1 MMRGFSFRILSVFVG
16 LSFCLALPAQAH
28 EAGDWL
34 FRVGVTSVDP
44 KSDNLDT
51 AVPSEGGTT
60 PVTLEVDSGT
70 TLTFNGTYFFSPN
83 WGLEVLAALPFN
95 HDIEI
100 SGIGK
105 IAETDHL
112 PPTVSFQYH
121 FAPNAAFQPY
131 VGLGLNMT
139 IFFSE
144 DVDQALIDTV
154 EALNPGLEV
163 TGADLDL
170 DTSFGLAA
178 QVGADYVLNENWTI
192 NFDVRWINIE
202 TDAELT
208 VDPVGTLDLGT
219 VEIDPWVYGINVGY
233 KF

>member
-1 MMRGFSFRILSVFVG
+1 MKGSSLRILAVCVG
-16 LSFCLALPAQAH
+16 TSLLIAGPAQAY

-51 AVPSEGGTT
+51 AVPAGEGTT
-60 PVTLEVDSGT
+60 PVTIEVDSGT
-70 TLTFNGTYFFSPN
+70 TLTFNGTYFFTPN
-83 WGLEVLAALPFN
+83 WGLEVLAAAPFN

-100 SGIGK
+100 KGIGK

-112 PPTVSFQYH
+112 PPTFSLQYH
-121 FAPNAAFQPY
+121 FLPDGAFQPY

-154 EALNPGLEV
+154 EALNPGLDV

-178 QVGADYVLNENWTI
+178 QVGADFILNENWTI

>member
-1 MMRGFSFRILSVFVG
+1 MRGLATRILAVFVG
-16 LSFCLALPAQAH
+16 LSFCFAVPAQAY
-28 EAGDWL
+28 EAGDWV
-34 FRVGVTSVDP
+34 FRVGVTTVDP

-51 AVPSEGGTT
+51 AVPGGEG
-60 PVTLEVDSGT
+60 PVPITIDVDSGT

-95 HDIEI
+95 HDINI
-100 SGIGK
+100 QGIGK

-112 PPTVSFQYH
+112 PPTVSLQYH
-121 FAPNAAFQPY
+121 FLPDSAFQPY
-131 VGLGLNMT
+131 VGLGLNYT
-139 IFFSE
+139 LFFSE
-144 DVDQALIDTV
+144 DVNQTLIDTV

-170 DTSFGLAA
+170 DGSFGLAA
-178 QVGADYVLNENWTI
+178 QVGADYMLNENWVL
-192 NFDVRWINIE
+192 NFDVRWIDID

-219 VEIDPWVYGINVGY
+219 VEIDPWVYGINIGY

>member
-1 MMRGFSFRILSVFVG
+1 MMRGTSFGILSAAVG
-16 LSFCLALPAQAH
+16 LSFCLAVPAQAH

-34 FRVGVTSVDP
+34 FRVGVSTVDP

-60 PVTLEVDSGT
+60 PVTIEVDSGT

-83 WGLEVLAALPFN
+83 WGLEVLAAAPFN

-100 SGIGK
+100 AGIGK
-105 IAETDHL
+105 IGETDHL
-112 PPTVSFQYH
+112 PPTFSLQYH
-121 FAPNAAFQPY
+121 FLPDGAFQPY
-131 VGLGLNMT
+131 VGLGLNAT

-170 DTSFGLAA
+170 DTSFGIAA
-178 QVGADYVLNENWTI
+178 QVGADYILNENWTI

>member
-1 MMRGFSFRILSVFVG
+1 MRGLATRTLAVFVG
-16 LSFCLALPAQAH
+16 LSFCFAIPAQAYD
-28 EAGDWL
+28 AGDWV
-34 FRVGVTSVDP
+34 FRVGVTTVDP

-51 AVPSEGGTT
+51 AVPGGEGTV
-60 PVTLEVDSGT
+60 PVTIDVDSGT
-70 TLTFNGTYFFSPN
+70 TLTFNGTYFFTPN

-95 HDIEI
+95 HDINI
-100 SGIGK
+100 QGIGK

-112 PPTVSFQYH
+112 PPTVSLQYH
-121 FAPNAAFQPY
+121 FLPDSAFQPY
-131 VGLGLNMT
+131 VGLGLNYT
-139 IFFSE
+139 LFFSE
-144 DVDQALIDTV
+144 DVNQTLIDTV

-170 DTSFGLAA
+170 DGSFGLAA
-178 QVGADYVLNENWTI
+178 QVGADYMLNENWVL
-192 NFDVRWINIE
+192 NFDVRWIDID

-219 VEIDPWVYGINVGY
+219 VEIDPWVYGINIGY

>member
-1 MMRGFSFRILSVFVG
+1 MRKT
-16 LSFCLALPAQAH
+16 ALPTLLAAGIAAAAFTTSTQAFAYG
-28 EAGDWL
+28 AGD
-34 FRVGVTSVDP
+34 FFTRVGVAKVEP
-44 KSDNLDT
+44 KSDNGSLADG
-51 AVPSEGGTT
+51 AFDVDVQDDSAFAF
-60 PVTLEVDSGT
+60 TLGYRFTDKLGVE
-70 TLTFNGTYFFSPN
+70 L
-83 WGLEVLAALPFN
+83 LAAEPFD
-95 HDIEI
+95 HDVYLNDANLA
-100 SGIGK
+100 S
-105 IAETDHL
+105 TDHL
-112 PPTVSFQYH
+112 PPTFSLQYH
-121 FAPNAAFQPY
+121 FLPDGAFQPY
-131 VGLGLNMT
+131 VGLGLNAT

-154 EALNPGLEV
+154 EALNPGLDV

-170 DTSFGLAA
+170 DTSFGIAA
-178 QVGADYVLNENWTI
+178 QVGADYILNENWTI